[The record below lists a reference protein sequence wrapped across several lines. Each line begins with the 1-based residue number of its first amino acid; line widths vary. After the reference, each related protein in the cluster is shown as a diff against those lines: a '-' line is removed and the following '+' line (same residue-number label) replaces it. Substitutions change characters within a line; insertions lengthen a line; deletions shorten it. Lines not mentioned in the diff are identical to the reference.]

1 MSSIWNADGT
11 TQQRGSARASGGGA
25 QTHSI
30 FGWADEKPEQ
40 AVSETRSQ
48 GMRVSAAGEQTRPA
62 AGYKADDAAVAER
75 KVNATKLKDIQGHN
89 IFEGDDAPAANVHVH
104 EKRNKDMQGSN
115 IFELANE
122 AVAKKEVS
130 QNKSKEL
137 EGNSGIFGDAST
149 GAAQSAPKS
158 QHSSVR
164 VRQPAGGTSTIS
176 FG

>member
-89 IFEGDDAPAANVHVH
+89 IFEGDDAPGARFAAHLPTSSQFEFSRVGCLYLAYS
-104 EKRNKDMQGSN
+104 QG
-115 IFELANE
+115 IDELGNTGLISLS
-122 AVAKKEVS
+122 VS
-130 QNKSKEL
+130 
-137 EGNSGIFGDAST
+137 
-149 GAAQSAPKS
+149 
-158 QHSSVR
+158 V
-164 VRQPAGGTSTIS
+164 
-176 FG
+176 